1 MTGPS
6 GDRLRE
12 ETLLP
17 GYFFFGEEDFLAEEF
32 IEELEALLASSIGGE
47 FHLTRMDLD
56 EAKWRDIVDTA
67 RTAPFLFE
75 PWRAIVVRIPE
86 RKAGPDRGADKKA
99 GADGEDGKGTKYL
112 SGLDQK
118 ILREYFADPPSR
130 TVIAVIRAGHVRR
143 DDAAVRF
150 FQSLPKTAM
159 SVLEMKRLSPL
170 ALMRRADEKARS
182 LGKTLTEGARKR
194 LFDLLGQDLRLMM
207 NEVAKLAV
215 FVGDKKGI
223 EEGDVDQAT
232 AGQRSFQ
239 PYDLDDALAAAD
251 FAKGAA
257 ILNELFAEGERSEVI
272 VGRLAGFFRSVLA
285 AQTWLRE
292 KSRTKDE
299 IFQTFF
305 PYISKGWGDLYRG
318 KYENFFG
325 VVEGLSPAE
334 LNALLTK
341 LRQLDRTIKT
351 TSSKDVG
358 EKILF
363 EAFLR
368 EFCLARKKRTII
380 SPLGD

>member
-1 MTGPS
+1 MAGPS

-86 RKAGPDRGADKKA
+86 RKAGPDKKA

-130 TVIAVIRAGHVRR
+130 TVIAVIRAGRVRR

-325 VVEGLSPAE
+325 VVDGLSPAE

>member
-1 MTGPS
+1 MAGPS

-86 RKAGPDRGADKKA
+86 RKAGPDKKA

-239 PYDLDDALAAAD
+239 PYDLDDALAATD

>member
-1 MTGPS
+1 MAGPP
-6 GDRLRE
+6 GGRLRE
-12 ETLLP
+12 ETLLA

-32 IEELEALLASSIGGE
+32 IAELEAVLASSSGGE
-47 FHLTRMDLD
+47 FHWTRLDLD
-56 EAKWRDIVDTA
+56 EAKWRDVIDHA

-75 PWRAIVVRIPE
+75 PWRAIVVRVPE
-86 RKAGPDRGADKKA
+86 RKAGGDRGADRKA
-99 GADGEDGKGTKYL
+99 GAEGEEHKGAKYL
-112 SGLDQK
+112 SALDQK

-130 TVIAVIRAGHVRR
+130 TVIVVIRAGHVRR
-143 DDAAVRF
+143 DDAVARF

-159 SVLEMKRLSPL
+159 SVVEMKRLSPP

-182 LGKTLTEGARKR
+182 LGKTLTEGAKAR

-239 PYDLDDALAAAD
+239 AYDLDDALAAAD
-251 FAKGAA
+251 FAKCAA

-272 VGRLAGFFRSVLA
+272 VGRLAVFFRNVLS

-299 IFQTFF
+299 IFQAFF
-305 PYISKGWGDLYRG
+305 PYISRNFGDLYRR
-318 KYENFFG
+318 KYDDFFG
-325 VVEGLSPAE
+325 VVEGLTPAE
-334 LNALLTK
+334 LAALLAK
-341 LRQLDRTIKT
+341 LRQLDKTIKT

-358 EKILF
+358 EKILV
-363 EAFLR
+363 ETFLK
-368 EFCLARKKRTII
+368 EFCVARKKRTII
-380 SPLGD
+380 SPSWD

>member
-1 MTGPS
+1 MAGPQ
-6 GDRLRE
+6 GGRLRE

-17 GYFFFGEEDFLAEEF
+17 GYFFFGDEDFLAQEF
-32 IEELEALLASSIGGE
+32 IEELEAVLASSSGGE

-75 PWRAIVVRIPE
+75 PWRAIIVRVPE
-86 RKAGPDRGADKKA
+86 RKAGADRGADRKA
-99 GADGEDGKGTKYL
+99 GADGEDSKATKYL
-112 SGLDQK
+112 SVLDQK

-130 TVIAVIRAGHVRR
+130 TIIVVVRAGRVRR
-143 DDAAVRF
+143 DDAVVRF

-159 SVLEMKRLSPL
+159 SGLEMKRLSPA
-170 ALMRRADEKARS
+170 ALMRRADEKARA
-182 LGKTLTEGARKR
+182 LGKTLTEEAKTR

-239 PYDLDDALAAAD
+239 AYDLDDALAAAD

-257 ILNELFAEGERSEVI
+257 ILGELFAEGERSDVI
-272 VGRLAGFFRSVLA
+272 VGRLAAFFRNVLA

-299 IFQTFF
+299 IFQAFF
-305 PYISKGWGDLYRG
+305 PYISRNFGDLYRR
-318 KYENFFG
+318 KYDDFFG
-325 VVEGLSPAE
+325 VVEGLGAAE
-334 LNALLTK
+334 LNALLAK
-341 LRQLDRTIKT
+341 LRQVDRTIKT
-351 TSSKDVG
+351 TSSTDVG

-363 EAFLR
+363 ETFLK

-380 SPLGD
+380 SPSWD

>member
-1 MTGPS
+1 MAGPS

-86 RKAGPDRGADKKA
+86 RKAGPDKKA

>member
-1 MTGPS
+1 MAGPQ
-6 GDRLRE
+6 GGRLRE

-17 GYFFFGEEDFLAEEF
+17 GYFFFGDEDFLAQEF
-32 IEELEALLASSIGGE
+32 IEELEAVLASSSGGE

-75 PWRAIVVRIPE
+75 PWRAIIVRVPE
-86 RKAGPDRGADKKA
+86 RKAGADRGADRKA
-99 GADGEDGKGTKYL
+99 GADGEDSKATKYL
-112 SGLDQK
+112 SVLDQK

-130 TVIAVIRAGHVRR
+130 TIIVVVRAGRVRR
-143 DDAAVRF
+143 DDAVVRF

-159 SVLEMKRLSPL
+159 SGLEMKRLSP
-170 ALMRRADEKARS
+170 AGLMRRADEKARA
-182 LGKTLTEGARKR
+182 LGKTLTEEAKTR

-239 PYDLDDALAAAD
+239 AYDLDDALAAAD

-257 ILNELFAEGERSEVI
+257 ILGELFAEGERSDVI
-272 VGRLAGFFRSVLA
+272 VGRLAAFFRNVLA

-299 IFQTFF
+299 IFQAFF
-305 PYISKGWGDLYRG
+305 PYISRNFGDLYRR
-318 KYENFFG
+318 KYDDFFG
-325 VVEGLSPAE
+325 VVEGLGAAE
-334 LNALLTK
+334 LNALLAK
-341 LRQLDRTIKT
+341 LRQVDRTIKT
-351 TSSKDVG
+351 TSSTDVG

-363 EAFLR
+363 ETFLK

-380 SPLGD
+380 SPSWD

>member
-1 MTGPS
+1 MAGPS

-118 ILREYFADPPSR
+118 ILKEYFADPPSR